1 MGPLSAAHAVAS
13 AGDGFVTVSLAGS
26 LFFNVSPDASRSQVL
41 LYLVITMVPFVLLAP
56 FVGPIIDHFRR
67 GQRMVAA
74 ATYGIRAAF
83 CIGLAVTLF
92 DLTFYVIVLA
102 LLVANRAQGVIKQ
115 ALIPKLVGETED
127 LVTTNARLAK
137 LATVAGGTGLFM
149 AGAIQELVGA
159 PWALRIGAL
168 LYLLAAV
175 AILRVRPITAGP
187 DPPPELEYAEL
198 HTPSVMVASLGFM
211 AIRAAVGFFVFML
224 AFTFRRA
231 SEPPWVYGAAV
242 VVYGAGAFLGNVVA
256 PYLRRRFHEEQL
268 IAVALAAP
276 AVMTLIA
283 IVSVTRGLLI
293 VIAFLV
299 GMSTTLAR
307 QGFDSLVQRRAPD
320 AVRGRAFAR
329 YETRFQLSWVLGG
342 ILATAIVVPAE
353 FSMVLL
359 SAVYLPAIALYLRGA
374 REARRYEGESPDPA
388 HDLAM
393 TRLAAANGW
402 RRDGYPR
409 LAVIDAVAA
418 ADLVL
423 AVGRVEVT
431 THVRERLD
439 GLRQAALDPEAELA
453 VAEADRAIA
462 LARDVVRPTP
472 PAPPAQR
479 PSRSSAPHSQP
490 DGGETDGSPPPS
502 DTGSRRYLPTDPPRE
517 PSRRARADPRP

>member
-1 MGPLSAAHAVAS
+1 MGPLSASHAVAS

-56 FVGPIIDHFRR
+56 FVGPVIDHFHR

-74 ATYGIRAAF
+74 TTYSIRAVF
-83 CIGLAVTLF
+83 CVALALTLF

-102 LLVANRAQGVIKQ
+102 LLVGNRAQGVIKQ
-115 ALIPKLVGETED
+115 ALIPKLVGDTED
-127 LVTTNARLAK
+127 LVTTNSRLSK
-137 LATVAGGTGLFM
+137 LATVAGGTGLFL
-149 AGAIQELVGA
+149 AGAIQELVGT
-159 PWALRIGAL
+159 PWTLRFGAV
-168 LYLLAAV
+168 LYLLAA
-175 AILRVRPITAGP
+175 ASILRVRPVSTGP
-187 DPPPELEYAEL
+187 DLPPELEYAEL

-231 SEPPWVYGAAV
+231 SEPPWVYAAAV
-242 VVYGAGAFLGNVVA
+242 IVYGAGAFLGNVVA

-268 IAVALAAP
+268 IALALAAP

-342 ILATAIVVPAE
+342 ILATAIVFPAE
-353 FSMVLL
+353 VSMVLL

-374 REARRYEGESPDPA
+374 REARRFEGDTPDAA
-388 HDLAM
+388 HDLAT
-393 TRLAAANGW
+393 TRLAAAENW

-409 LAVIDAVAA
+409 LAVIDAVAS

-423 AVGRVEVT
+423 AVGRVEAAP
-431 THVRERLD
+431 HVRRRLD
-439 GLRQAALDPEAELA
+439 ELRQTALDRADDVTA
-453 VAEADRAIA
+453 ADADRAIG
-462 LARDVVRPTP
+462 LARDVLRPIP
-472 PAPPAQR
+472 RAER
-479 PSRSSAPHSQP
+479 SSRSSEPRSPP
-490 DGGETDGSPPPS
+490 DGGRTDDAPPPS
-502 DTGSRRYLPTDPPRE
+502 GISPPRDPPAGPLRE
-517 PSRRARADPRP
+517 PSRPGRADRRP